1 MTEKN
6 SYENEENSYE
16 NEDNKFRYLSN
27 LDNLINL
34 HEELKY
40 DYIYHGMLNT
50 SRTEDFIKTILDNI
64 CFIDMSDNDDDDNND
79 NNDNLNSVLY
89 NEQ

>member
-1 MTEKN
+1 MTEEN
-6 SYENEENSYE
+6 IYENEEN
-16 NEDNKFRYLSN
+16 KFIYVSN
-27 LDNLINL
+27 LDNLKNL

-64 CFIDMSDNDDDDNND
+64 SFIDMYDNDND
-79 NNDNLNSVLY
+79 EIMIN
-89 NEQ
+89 